1 MLEIINAQLR
11 PNGEAF
17 DHRFFDGGIN
27 VILGSNDSGKT
38 NLCRFLTGLSSTAS
52 GEVLIDGESYSKISK
67 RRPVSLVVQDFVNY
81 PLWTVEEN
89 INSPLRA
96 QGDLKKKQI
105 SARTYELGELL
116 GLTDYLKKYPA
127 ELSGGQQQRVAL
139 GRALAKNARIMIL
152 DEPFVNLDF
161 RLRESLRTELKSL
174 ASNLDTTIIYSTMD
188 PKEALAIADDVLLI
202 HDYSFIQCG
211 IPLEVYSRP
220 VSILAADLMSDPRVN
235 VFRSQKTLIEP
246 SQILAVRPEHL
257 RPAESLNKSAS
268 LIFELKIEHFENVG
282 GETFVQGMADGS
294 EWVMKTDEK
303 IPLKIGNSIEVGVP
317 RTEIL
322 KFGSQ

>member
-38 NLCRFLTGLSSTAS
+38 NLCRFLAGLSSTAS

-96 QGDLKKKQI
+96 QGDLKKEQI

-139 GRALAKNARIMIL
+139 GRALAKDARIMIL
-152 DEPFVNLDF
+152 DEPFVNLD
-161 RLRESLRTELKSL
+161 
-174 ASNLDTTIIYSTMD
+174 
-188 PKEALAIADDVLLI
+188 
-202 HDYSFIQCG
+202 
-211 IPLEVYSRP
+211 
-220 VSILAADLMSDPRVN
+220 
-235 VFRSQKTLIEP
+235 
-246 SQILAVRPEHL
+246 
-257 RPAESLNKSAS
+257 
-268 LIFELKIEHFENVG
+268 
-282 GETFVQGMADGS
+282 
-294 EWVMKTDEK
+294 
-303 IPLKIGNSIEVGVP
+303 
-317 RTEIL
+317 
-322 KFGSQ
+322 

>member
-1 MLEIINAQLR
+1 M
-11 PNGEAF
+11 
-17 DHRFFDGGIN
+17 
-27 VILGSNDSGKT
+27 
-38 NLCRFLTGLSSTAS
+38 
-52 GEVLIDGESYSKISK
+52 
-67 RRPVSLVVQDFVNY
+67 
-81 PLWTVEEN
+81 
-89 INSPLRA
+89 
-96 QGDLKKKQI
+96 
-105 SARTYELGELL
+105 
-116 GLTDYLKKYPA
+116 TDYLKKYPA

-152 DEPFVNLDF
+152 DEPFVNLDYK
-161 RLRESLRTELKSL
+161 LRESLRTELRSL

-202 HDYSFIQCG
+202 NDYSFIQSG